1 MGSLHGIGRASIAF
15 MQFFCCQFGVHCY
28 SFRHA
33 SIIHSLNGFDI
44 IRSPPTQ
51 RAENTAAYMSKKKER
66 RKQHDRTQKP
76 NTRV

>member
-28 SFRHA
+28 SFRHV

-44 IRSPPTQ
+44 RCKLLRQGYLFTLFQRSELPVLID
-51 RAENTAAYMSKKKER
+51 EDNSLILNVHY
-66 RKQHDRTQKP
+66 
-76 NTRV
+76 